1 MQIGGVR
8 IDGFLVAI
16 ALAVV
21 AAALAPAIG
30 ATGGPLHVDRF
41 VLASVSVVFFLHGAQ
56 LPTESLVRGAR
67 NWRLH
72 VVVQGTTFVVLPLCG
87 AALWLATR
95 DWLPPGLALGA
106 FYVGVVSSTISS
118 AVAYTALAGGNVPA
132 AVFNATL
139 SGIVGVMLT
148 PALVGLVAST
158 AGMQVSVLDAMLS
171 VVQRLLLPLFAGQ
184 LLRPLLAGFLARHK
198 QATSIVD
205 RGSIVAIVYLA
216 FCDSILAG
224 VWSETAWWSLAVT
237 LALAAGLFAV
247 GTWVPGV
254 LARRL
259 GFTREDT
266 IVAVLCGSQ
275 KSLAN
280 GMPIANVLFG
290 GNPAL
295 GLIVLPMLVYH
306 QLQLVY
312 GAVLARR
319 WAREV
324 RP

>member
-1 MQIGGVR
+1 MQLGRVR
-8 IDGFLVAI
+8 VDGFLVAL

-21 AAALAPAIG
+21 AAALDPALG
-30 ATGGPLHVDRF
+30 ATGSALHLDEL

-72 VVVQGTTFVVLPLCG
+72 LVVQGTTFVLLPLCG
-87 AALWLATR
+87 AALWWATR

-118 AVAYTALAGGNVPA
+118 AVAYTAVAGGNVPA

-139 SGIVGVMLT
+139 SGIIGVMLT
-148 PALVGLVAST
+148 PVLVSLVAST
-158 AGMQVSVLDAMLS
+158 AGIEVSVLDAVVS
-171 VVQRLLLPLFAGQ
+171 VLQRLLLPLLAGQ
-184 LLRPLLAGFLARHK
+184 LLRPVLAGFLGRHR
-198 QATSIVD
+198 QATAIVD
-205 RGSIVAIVYLA
+205 RGAIVAMVYLA

-224 VWSETAWWSLAVT
+224 VWSDTAWWSLAMT
-237 LALAAGLFAV
+237 LVLASVLFAV
-247 GTWVPGV
+247 GTWAPAA

-259 GFTREDT
+259 GFTRADT
-266 IVAVLCGSQ
+266 ITAVFCGSQ

-290 GNPAL
+290 GNPAI

-306 QLQLVY
+306 QLQLIY

-319 WAREV
+319 WAREA
-324 RP
+324 PP

>member
-1 MQIGGVR
+1 MQLGRVR
-8 IDGFLVAI
+8 IDGFLVAL
-16 ALAVV
+16 ALAIV
-21 AAALAPAIG
+21 AAALNPALG
-30 ATGGPLHVDRF
+30 ATGSPLHIDRL
-41 VLASVSVVFFLHGAQ
+41 VLLSVSAVFFLHGAQ

-72 VVVQGTTFVVLPLCG
+72 LVVQGTTFVILPLCG
-87 AALWLATR
+87 TVLWLATR

-118 AVAYTALAGGNVPA
+118 AVAYTAVAGGNVPA

-139 SGIVGVMLT
+139 SGIIGVLLT
-148 PALVGLVAST
+148 PVLVGIVAST
-158 AGMQVSVLDAMLS
+158 AGLNVSVLDAVVS

-184 LLRPLLAGFLARHK
+184 LLRPLLAGFLGRHK
-198 QATSIVD
+198 QATAFVD

-224 VWSETAWWSLAVT
+224 VWSDTAWWSLAMT
-237 LALAAGLFAV
+237 LVVAAALFAV
-247 GTWVPGV
+247 GTWAPGV
-254 LARRL
+254 LARWL
-259 GFTREDT
+259 GFDRADT
-266 IVAVLCGSQ
+266 ITAVFCGSQ

-306 QLQLVY
+306 QLQLIY

-319 WAREV
+319 WSRED
-324 RP
+324 PS

>member
-1 MQIGGVR
+1 MRLGPVR
-8 IDGFLVAI
+8 VDGFLVAI

-21 AAALAPAIG
+21 AAALDPALG
-30 ATGGPLHVDRF
+30 ATGSPLRLDRL
-41 VLASVSVVFFLHGAQ
+41 VLLSVSLVFFLHGAQ
-56 LPTESLVRGAR
+56 LPSESLVRGAR

-72 VVVQGTTFVVLPLCG
+72 LVVQGTTFVVLPLAG
-87 AALWLATR
+87 LAVWLATR
-95 DWLPPGLALGA
+95 GWLPPGLALGA

-118 AVAYTALAGGNVPA
+118 AIAYTALAGGNVPA

-139 SGIVGVMLT
+139 SGILGVLLT
-148 PALVGLVAST
+148 PTLTGLVATT
-158 AGMQVSVLDAMLS
+158 AGVHVPVLDAIAS
-171 VVQRLLLPLFAGQ
+171 VVTRLLLPLLAGQ
-184 LLRPLLAGFLARHK
+184 LLRPLLAGFLGRHR
-198 QATSIVD
+198 QATAIVD
-205 RGSIVAIVYLA
+205 RGAIVAIVYLA

-224 VWSETAWWSLAVT
+224 VWANTAWWSLAGT
-237 LALAAGLFAV
+237 LVLAGALFAF
-247 GTWVPGV
+247 GTWVPGA

-259 GFTREDT
+259 GFDRADT
-266 IVAVLCGSQ
+266 ITAVFCGSQ

-319 WAREV
+319 WASGAL
-324 RP
+324 P